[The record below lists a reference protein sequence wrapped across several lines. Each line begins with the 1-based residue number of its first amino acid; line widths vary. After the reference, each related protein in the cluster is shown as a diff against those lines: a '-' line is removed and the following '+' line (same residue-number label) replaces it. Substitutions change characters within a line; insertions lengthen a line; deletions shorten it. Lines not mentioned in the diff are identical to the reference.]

1 MHGEVVYAVE
11 RPWPNEMSGNRD
23 CRTVE
28 RRIVQLW
35 NARGNADDIGSF
47 AETVLRDL
55 RLPAA
60 EQKKI
65 LEDVKRIQTRIAAEW
80 KTSFADVLPSKI
92 ASDPFARLQAAY
104 SVDFARIM
112 DQNVRETV
120 LDEIRRA
127 DRAEYGFSTLRTR
140 LKQRGLGEPQIKT
153 LANTAVSQFSNA
165 YMFQL
170 AQEAGITRYKYD
182 GPLNP
187 NTRAFCRERVGKTY
201 TFDEILAMDNGQGLD
216 VWTSLGGYNCVHYW
230 TPVLGDV
237 PDPGKP
243 GVRGK
248 PVEGLAM
255 FAGFE
260 QFAHGMAPQTEALYA
275 RGFGEFTTFK
285 NGGIFGVHRTNW
297 VGTPCL

>member
-1 MHGEVVYAVE
+1 LIHFRI
-11 RPWPNEMSGNRD
+11 RPSDIQKLKRVAAQQFD
-23 CRTVE
+23 SDAARFKAAIL

-35 NARGNADDIGSF
+35 NARANADDIGSF
-47 AETVLRDL
+47 AETILRDL
-55 RLPAA
+55 RMPAA

-65 LEDVKRIQTRIAAEW
+65 LDDVKRIQTRIAAEW
-80 KTSFADVLPSKI
+80 KASFADALPSKI
-92 ASDPFARLQAAY
+92 VSDAFARLQAAY
-104 SVDFARIM
+104 SVDFANIM
-112 DQNVRETV
+112 NQNVRETV

-127 DRAEYGFSTLRTR
+127 DRADYGFNTLRAR
-140 LKQRGLGEPQIKT
+140 LKQRGLGEPQVKT

-201 TFDEILAMDNGQGLD
+201 TFDEIFAMDNGQGLD

-230 TPVLGDV
+230 TPIPGDL
-237 PDPGKP
+237 PHAGKP

-248 PVEGLAM
+248 PVEGLAIVL
-255 FAGFE
+255 A
-260 QFAHGMAPQTEALYA
+260 
-275 RGFGEFTTFK
+275 
-285 NGGIFGVHRTNW
+285 V
-297 VGTPCL
+297 